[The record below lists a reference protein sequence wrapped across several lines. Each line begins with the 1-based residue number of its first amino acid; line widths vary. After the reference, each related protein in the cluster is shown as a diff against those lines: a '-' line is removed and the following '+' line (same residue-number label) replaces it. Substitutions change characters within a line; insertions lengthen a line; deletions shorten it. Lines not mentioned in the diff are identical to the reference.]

1 MKEPDLADPFVRVAS
16 QWFLALLLVVALTA
30 LFVAINAVQLTSSAT
45 GQRLLRRAV
54 ATLTD
59 IDAALPHIHSD
70 LLEEAAAGAPG
81 DMVRVPGF
89 PIPVEIPVA
98 EAATLSQAELRARL
112 LEESARQA
120 YAQGMAV
127 LAAADPEAQD
137 QRNIELIST
146 AGVIDRGLGLITS
159 SNQTRFRIAVA
170 VAGGLSAALAGLLLA
185 ALRSYGRLLASGA
198 VILAAC
204 LPALA
209 AAVALRFGFRTAQD
223 GADPFTYNLLEL
235 GVDAMWVPIRNYIAL
250 AALGAALLALGV
262 TLGWLTARVALRS
275 FPNDIGG

>member
-1 MKEPDLADPFVRVAS
+1 MREPDLADPLVRVAS
-16 QWFLALLLVVALTA
+16 QWILALLLVVALTA

-70 LLEEAAAGAPG
+70 LLEAAAGAPG
-81 DMVRVPGF
+81 AMVRVPGF
-89 PIPVEIPVA
+89 PIPVEMPVA

-137 QRNIELIST
+137 QRSIELIST

-159 SNQTRFRIAVA
+159 GNQTRFRIAVV

-198 VILAAC
+198 IILAAC

-223 GADPFTYNLLEL
+223 GADPFTYSLLEL

-262 TLGWLTARVALRS
+262 VLGWAAARASLRS